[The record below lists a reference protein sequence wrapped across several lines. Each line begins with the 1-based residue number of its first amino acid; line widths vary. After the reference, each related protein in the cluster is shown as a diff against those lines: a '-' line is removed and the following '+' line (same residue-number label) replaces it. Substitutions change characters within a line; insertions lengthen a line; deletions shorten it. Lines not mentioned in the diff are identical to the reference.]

1 MVTTTDD
8 LSERMTAV
16 ETGLVELRGEMQAN
30 QRETNAR
37 LTAVEHSVLEV
48 RGDLQETNARLTAV
62 ETAVSELREDQR
74 ATNGLIVSL
83 QQSMDA
89 RIDGVTA
96 RIDALQQSV
105 NSRIDRLFYAIVGG
119 SAAMVI
125 ATVSALLTLVL
136 TLD

>member
-37 LTAVEHSVLEV
+37 F
-48 RGDLQETNARLTAV
+48 TAV
-62 ETAVSELREDQR
+62 ETGISELRADQR
-74 ATNGLIVSL
+74 A
-83 QQSMDA
+83 M
-89 RIDGVTA
+89 TA
-96 RIDALQQSV
+96 RIDTLQQSV

-125 ATVSALLTLVL
+125 ATVSALMTLVL

>member
-1 MVTTTDD
+1 MVTTADD

-16 ETGLVELRGEMQAN
+16 ETGLVEVRGEMQAN

-48 RGDLQETNARLTAV
+48 RGDLQETNARLTALEKTV
-62 ETAVSELREDQR
+62 ETGISELREDQR
-74 ATNGLIVSL
+74 
-83 QQSMDA
+83 SMNT
-89 RIDGVTA
+89 RIDGVAA

-105 NSRIDRLFYAIVGG
+105 NSRIDRLFYAIIGG

-125 ATVSALLTLVL
+125 ATVSALLTLIL

>member
-8 LSERMTAV
+8 LSERMTTV

-30 QRETNAR
+30 HRETNAR

-48 RGDLQETNARLTAV
+48 RGDLRETNARLTAV

-74 ATNGLIVSL
+74 ATNGLIISL
-83 QQSMDA
+83 QSEMAA
-89 RIDGVTA
+89 RIDS
-96 RIDALQQSV
+96 LQQSV

>member
-1 MVTTTDD
+1 MVTATDD

-30 QRETNAR
+30 HRETNAR
-37 LTAVEHSVLEV
+37 M
-48 RGDLQETNARLTAV
+48 TAV
-62 ETAVSELREDQR
+62 ETAVSELREYQR
-74 ATNGLIVSL
+74 ATNALIISL
-83 QQSMDA
+83 QQSM
-89 RIDGVTA
+89 IDGVTA
-96 RIDALQQSV
+96 RIDALQQSMDTRIDLVTARIDTLQQSV

-119 SAAMVI
+119 SAAMMI